1 MNSKKQK
8 VVGGDPGGGLSF
20 GKTKY
25 QIYKSWIC
33 CSEWML
39 RRVLFISVVLHYTNW
54 H

>member
-8 VVGGDPGGGLSF
+8 VVGGDPGGGGFSF

-33 CSEWML
+33 CSEL
-39 RRVLFISVVLHYTNW
+39 C
-54 H
+54 